1 MVKGSLLMLA
11 AAAMLVSGCGS
22 TTTVQ
27 KQPPTENP
35 DGSLN
40 VAIKV
45 LKHGGQVIAL
55 VPVTIDGKG
64 PYTFALDT
72 GASQSLVDSS
82 VARELDVKPTGD
94 THKVAGISSVTQ
106 VKSIAVERWRVGKVQ
121 LPATTLVEENL
132 PFGNADGG
140 VQGLLGSDMLSQF
153 DVVTIDY
160 GHSVLLL
167 HHRAV
172 KKSSH

>member
-1 MVKGSLLMLA
+1 VKARLLTLVLA
-11 AAAMLVSGCGS
+11 AALVAGCGGS
-22 TTTVQ
+22 KTTLVPLRTA
-27 KQPPTENP
+27 

-45 LKHGGQVIAL
+45 LKHGKQVIAL
-55 VPVTIDGKG
+55 VPVTIDGHG

-82 VARELDVKPTGD
+82 VAKELSVRKTGD
-94 THKVAGISSVTQ
+94 SHSVAGITNVTRVQ
-106 VKSIAVERWRVGKVQ
+106 TIVVKRWRVGKVQ
-121 LPATTLVEENL
+121 LPPTTVVEANL

-153 DVVTIDY
+153 DVITIDY
-160 GHSVLLL
+160 GHQMLRL

-172 KKSSH
+172 KSHG

>member
-1 MVKGSLLMLA
+1 MKGSLLALA
-11 AAAMLVSGCGS
+11 RAVLVASGCGGS
-22 TTTVQ
+22 SKSATRTVGA
-27 KQPPTENP
+27 

-45 LKHGGQVIAL
+45 VKHGRQVIAL

-72 GASQSLVDSS
+72 GASQSLVDSA
-82 VARELDVKPTGD
+82 VARDLGVKQSDGS
-94 THKVAGISSVTQ
+94 HRVAGITDVTKVHTIH
-106 VKSIAVERWRVGKVQ
+106 VKDWRVGDVE
-121 LPATTLVEENL
+121 LPATTVVEANL
-132 PFGNADGG
+132 PFGNASGG

-160 GHSVLLL
+160 AHGMLRLHQRSV
-167 HHRAV
+167 
-172 KKSSH
+172 KTSG

>member
-1 MVKGSLLMLA
+1 MLA
-11 AAAMLVSGCGS
+11 AAALLSSGCGS
-22 TTTVQ
+22 SKTTTKPIPV
-27 KQPPTENP
+27 ENP

-45 LKHGGQVIAL
+45 LKHGKQVIAL
-55 VPVTIDGKG
+55 VPVTINGKG

-82 VARELDVKPTGD
+82 VAKELDVKPTGG
-94 THKVAGISSVTQ
+94 THKVAGISSVTS
-106 VKSIAVERWRVGKVQ
+106 VKSIKVKHWRVGKVQ
-121 LPATTLVEENL
+121 LPPTTIVEENL

-153 DVVTIDY
+153 DIVTIDY
-160 GHSVLLL
+160 DHSMLRL

-172 KKSSH
+172 KTSG